1 MGTKVHCKSYLP
13 GYYYSMRDL
22 NEDSSSS
29 SWPVCYGDNAP
40 ANGQYYNGFMPR
52 TIVDGYPGYGKDAL
66 KQKMLEHEAI
76 FKNQVFELH
85 RLYRIQRD
93 MMDQFKRKESHHLRA
108 SMEQPSSSSSLRG
121 SQLPS
126 QDARKWHMAG
136 FPLLHSG
143 YDRTSISGLEIE
155 NSPMSCTKGYNPTQ
169 PSHFPFQ
176 NGASLKESEP
186 SDTRPL
192 KVRKKLFDLQLP
204 ADEYVDTEDNEKF
217 PEFTDLPLGARD
229 GMKTDCR
236 SVRCADLNEPI
247 GIEEAMAPSIVD
259 FLDRNG
265 KTKGENQIVSESRWF
280 SHLYEAGSSKSNI
293 GSITNGLQK
302 EKMAILSYPVPG
314 TLNRAPGP
322 DPYSSSSCFSGSRP
336 HSIPPWANPTSSFTQ
351 KLTTMGSCLVNASP
365 KLNPGFGVEITAKN
379 GFYHGSASGLK
390 ETNVR
395 LPSSAGFDYLNCSM
409 PDNNLVV
416 SDRSNNHVFGNSK
429 PAIFIDL
436 NEAEDEESKPE
447 DRPSS
452 LPWLKRNPSRHNGP
466 AVTDLNQPSSDCEIV
481 ETQDVKK
488 ILGFPIF
495 ETGPSENVPSSSAS
509 TGCLNDARKGK
520 RNGMIDIN
528 LECEP
533 DEEIDIEKEKVPHKQ
548 IDLNSCVSD
557 FEEEEKEDD
566 ALASI
571 KVAFEI
577 DLEAPVEDEDD
588 TVVEASLQ
596 LLQNKN
602 EMLQDELLKNAAET
616 MVAISSF
623 SCPKTGNP
631 QPSGLSLAES
641 LVWFVDAVSDELGG
655 QFPKE
660 MDDFEAMTLR
670 LEETKEEDYMPV
682 PFVPEF
688 QDGDETGPAN
698 NALVG
703 RPRRGQSRRGRQRRD
718 FQRDILP
725 GLVSLS
731 RHEVTED
738 IQTFGGLMRATGHH
752 WVSGSTRRNGG
763 GRGRRRAVVESVPT
777 TIAHNNNNNNQVC
790 SPPLVQQINKIEGW
804 GKTTRRP
811 RRQRCPAGNNAP
823 AVVLT

>member
-29 SWPVCYGDNAP
+29 SWPACYGDNAP
-40 ANGQYYNGFMPR
+40 ANGQYYNGFGPR
-52 TIVDGYPGYGKDAL
+52 TIVDSFPGYPKDAL

-93 MMDQFKRKESHHLRA
+93 MMDQFKRKESH
-108 SMEQPSSSSSLRG
+108 MEQPSSSSSLRG
-121 SQLPS
+121 SQMPS
-126 QDARKWHMAG
+126 QDARKFHMAG
-136 FPLLHSG
+136 FPLLNSG
-143 YDRTSISGLEIE
+143 YDRTSISVLEVE

-169 PSHFPFQ
+169 PSHFPFR
-176 NGASLKESEP
+176 NGASLKESES
-186 SDTRPL
+186 SDSRPL

-204 ADEYVDTEDNEKF
+204 ADDDTEEDEKF
-217 PEFTDLPLGARD
+217 PES
-229 GMKTDCR
+229 MKTDCR

-247 GIEEAMAPSIVD
+247 GIEEAMAPSVVD

-265 KTKGENQIVSESRWF
+265 KTKVGNQITSESRWF

-293 GSITNGLQK
+293 GSMTSGLQK
-302 EKMAILSYPVPG
+302 EKMPILSYPVPG

-322 DPYSSSSCFSGSRP
+322 EPFSSSSCFSGSRP
-336 HSIPPWANPTSSFTQ
+336 HSIPPWANPTSNFTQ
-351 KLTTMGSCLVNASP
+351 KSTTMGSCLVNASQ
-365 KLNPGFGVEITAKN
+365 KSNPGFGVEITAKN
-379 GFYHGSASGLK
+379 GFYHGSASGMK
-390 ETNVR
+390 ETKVR
-395 LPSSAGFDYLNCSM
+395 LPSLAGFDYLNCSRL
-409 PDNNLVV
+409 DNNLV

-429 PAIFIDL
+429 HPIFIDL

-447 DRPSS
+447 NGPSS
-452 LPWLKRNPSRHNGP
+452 LPWLKHNLSRANGP

-488 ILGFPIF
+488 IFGFPIF
-495 ETGPSENVPSSSAS
+495 KMGPLENMPSSSAN
-509 TGCLNDARKGK
+509 TTCPNNAGRGK

-533 DEEIDIEKEKVPHKQ
+533 DEEIDIEKKKTSYKQ

-557 FEEEEKEDD
+557 FEEEEEDN
-566 ALASI
+566 ALA
-571 KVAFEI
+571 KVKIPLKI
-577 DLEAPVEDEDD
+577 DIEA
-588 TVVEASLQ
+588 TVVEQ
-596 LLQNKN
+596 LLQTKN
-602 EMLQDELLKNAAET
+602 ETLQDEVLKNAAET

-623 SCPKTGNP
+623 SCPKIGDP
-631 QPSGLSLAES
+631 QPPDLSLAKS
-641 LVWFVDAVSDELGG
+641 LVWFVDAVSEELGDR
-655 QFPKE
+655 FPKE
-660 MDDFEAMTLR
+660 MDDFEAMTLK

-688 QDGDETGPAN
+688 QDADEMGLTN
-698 NALVG
+698 NAPVG

-763 GRGRRRAVVESVPT
+763 GRGRRRAVIERVST
-777 TIAHNNNNNNQVC
+777 TINNNNNNSNNNNNQVC
-790 SPPLVQQINKIEGW
+790 GPPLVQQMNKIEGW
-804 GKTTRRP
+804 GKTPRRP
-811 RRQRCPAGNNAP
+811 RRQRCPAGNNHA
-823 AVVLT
+823 AVMLT